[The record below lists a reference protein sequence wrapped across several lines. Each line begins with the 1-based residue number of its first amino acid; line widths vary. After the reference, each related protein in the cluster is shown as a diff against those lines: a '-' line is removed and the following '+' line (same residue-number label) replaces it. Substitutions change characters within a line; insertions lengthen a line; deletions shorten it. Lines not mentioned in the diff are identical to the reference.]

1 MNGVPLLYYFSSLLP
16 LQQFLVSRLT
26 FRSGVP
32 VLFLFFSSP
41 HAKVIFL
48 LYSISYLGVGGAV
61 NTYGCVCRLNGGGFC
76 RAASLGGGG
85 G

>member
-1 MNGVPLLYYFSSLLP
+1 MNVALLLYYFSSLLP
-16 LQQFLVSRLT
+16 LQQLLVSQLT

-41 HAKVIFL
+41 HATVIFL

-61 NTYGCVCRLNGGGFC
+61 NTYGCVCRLNGGG
-76 RAASLGGGG
+76 G
-85 G
+85 